1 MFSCM
6 IIDFVDLDIIAAFPN
21 VTDLSELPTA
31 DLCSYCN
38 VQKLAYMQG
47 DAYTGVYDKNWESMY
62 EYVAQTC
69 GLLIDDFNATQSVF
83 NVTVPS
89 TPVNC
94 VSGKMYTTNQG
105 DTCDSIATK
114 YGVSAATMFYT
125 NPDIANCSS
134 IIPGT
139 NLCLPLSCTEIWSVQ
154 PNDTCTSIA
163 IANSITPQNVL
174 TYNSQL
180 NSNCTNLHSTNPYW
194 GSTLCVS
201 TPGGTYTGQALNN
214 TSTASQVVDPPLG
227 ATVAPGTTTD
237 CGEWLVNEASPHLT
251 CAQICLAN
259 GIAIKL
265 FTQAN
270 PSLNKETCDSDLV
283 VGNAYCVDPLTG
295 WNWGINSTSTT
306 TATSTTSSQTSVI
319 SNTATTTLA
328 STTTT
333 GDGISTPTPHQT
345 GMASNCDRFYL
356 VSSGDDCETIASN
369 EGISLTD
376 FYAWNP
382 AVGTSCAYL
391 DLNEYV
397 CVLVIG
403 ATASA
408 TSTSTPTVPSNGIPT
423 PTPYQTGMATNCDDF
438 YLVVTNDEC
447 GTIATNH
454 GITLSQFYQWNPA
467 VGSSCQYLGLGDYVC
482 VGVET
487 CTSASVLVAPPQ
499 SQQRLTCGAPGFS
512 HDNSGSLLITSYTAG
527 SPYVA
532 SAAACGAQ
540 CIATSSCTNFYFTQ
554 GSYCNLHEGTS
565 TFAESTASGYY
576 LWYDAECFA
585 FGNDSCGAPGFSH
598 DNSGSLLITSYT
610 AGTAYV
616 ESAAA
621 CGAQCLAT
629 DSCTNLYFT
638 QGSYCNLHSGASTFA
653 ESTSSGYYS
662 WYSASCFSSGQACGS
677 YGFSNDVSTTLLVS
691 YTSGSPYVASA
702 AACGA
707 QCLSTSNCT
716 NVYFT
721 EGSDCNLHS
730 PSTFRASS
738 EPGYYSWYQAGCFAC
753 DAYTF

>member
-1 MFSCM
+1 MAILLLSVLSFMTCLVAGTANRGNYPNENGIRHLKRRALNTSTIHSPNVDFTGLSIFDNGTLSGLDLTDACETALYQAVYCDEGISSLVTNGYVGSFDNSTLTTLVCDASCGNS
-6 IIDFVDLDIIAAFPN
+6 IAQLHSAVSTGCGETAGIVPGFPFLGLVDMLWSNWNQSCFNDATTGQNCNDIIAAFPN

-467 VGSSCQYLGLGDYVC
+467 VGSSCQYLGLGDYPRR
-482 VGVET
+482 
-487 CTSASVLVAPPQ
+487 S
-499 SQQRLTCGAPGFS
+499 R
-512 HDNSGSLLITSYTAG
+512 NSG
-527 SPYVA
+527 
-532 SAAACGAQ
+532 
-540 CIATSSCTNFYFTQ
+540 
-554 GSYCNLHEGTS
+554 
-565 TFAESTASGYY
+565 
-576 LWYDAECFA
+576 
-585 FGNDSCGAPGFSH
+585 
-598 DNSGSLLITSYT
+598 
-610 AGTAYV
+610 
-616 ESAAA
+616 
-621 CGAQCLAT
+621 
-629 DSCTNLYFT
+629 
-638 QGSYCNLHSGASTFA
+638 
-653 ESTSSGYYS
+653 
-662 WYSASCFSSGQACGS
+662 
-677 YGFSNDVSTTLLVS
+677 
-691 YTSGSPYVASA
+691 
-702 AACGA
+702 
-707 QCLSTSNCT
+707 
-716 NVYFT
+716 
-721 EGSDCNLHS
+721 
-730 PSTFRASS
+730 
-738 EPGYYSWYQAGCFAC
+738 
-753 DAYTF
+753 